1 MNRCSL
7 SAHRDSGRKE
17 TGRFSAFKKI
27 AAAPKNDS
35 EHRLPSVRVPALVVM
50 GTADPDFPD
59 AEAEASFQ
67 AEILHA
73 KKVMIEGAG
82 HHPQADSPEEFAST
96 LIEFM
101 VEHQE
106 TDIACGVEGAAGEL
120 QAALQRPEV
129 RFNGLSQL
137 QVVSRGPGAPIFS

>member
-1 MNRCSL
+1 M
-7 SAHRDSGRKE
+7 
-17 TGRFSAFKKI
+17 
-27 AAAPKNDS
+27 
-35 EHRLPSVRVPALVVM
+35 M

-106 TDIACGVEGAAGEL
+106 TDILAEWKEQLRASGCSQTPGGA
-120 QAALQRPEV
+120 V
-129 RFNGLSQL
+129 
-137 QVVSRGPGAPIFS
+137 